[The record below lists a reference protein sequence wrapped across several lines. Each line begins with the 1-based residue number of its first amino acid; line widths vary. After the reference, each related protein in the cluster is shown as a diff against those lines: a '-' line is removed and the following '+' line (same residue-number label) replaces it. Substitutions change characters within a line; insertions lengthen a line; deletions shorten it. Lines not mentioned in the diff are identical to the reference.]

1 MLPLPEGA
9 RDLFAQ
15 RLEQVIRAV
24 SGDARGVILY
34 ALAIALP
41 YATGWTAEHG
51 LSRTIGAGARL
62 HAQVSAPHPFI
73 RHERGV
79 RALQYNPARFEHIAV
94 IAGFKR
100 FGDALLDKEQGHA
113 GQYLIRQLTE
123 IAVNFASL
131 GLPERDLRLPPRRR
145 R

>member
-1 MLPLPEGA
+1 
-9 RDLFAQ
+9 
-15 RLEQVIRAV
+15 
-24 SGDARGVILY
+24 VILY
-34 ALAIALP
+34 ALAIALA

-51 LSRTIGAGARL
+51 LSRTIAAGARL
-62 HAQVSAPHPFI
+62 HAEISPPHPLI
-73 RHERGV
+73 GHESGV
-79 RALQYNPARFEHIAV
+79 RALQHDRAGFEHIAV
-94 IAGFKR
+94 IAGFER